1 VVVVLMVDLT
11 VVVINLLVVCVIYAV
26 IVVGL
31 VSVAVV
37 DVVSVVGTVV
47 VETTLSVSVNRRVS
61 VWVTGLMKAPA
72 PNPATRPAARRAA
85 NIMTRELMNQY
96 YDADINFF
104 NRELGLALEVFMEFI
119 NYQPSPLLQKVFVV
133 FCF

>member
-1 VVVVLMVDLT
+1 
-11 VVVINLLVVCVIYAV
+11 AV

-72 PNPATRPAARRAA
+72 PNPTTRPAARRAT
-85 NIMTRELMNQY
+85 NTRT
-96 YDADINFF
+96 
-104 NRELGLALEVFMEFI
+104 
-119 NYQPSPLLQKVFVV
+119 
-133 FCF
+133 